1 MKRLLLATCVVALA
15 VGCAPAPDTAP
26 ISSNTTNDLEISIPD
41 QGTEGETEANTTL
54 VTLNVPGMT

>member
-1 MKRLLLATCVVALA
+1 MKRLLLVTCVVALA
-15 VGCAPAPDTAP
+15 VGCAPDTAP

-41 QGTEGETEANTTL
+41 QITESEAEANTTF